1 MRNPVVVSERVYLR
15 PLEVGD
21 AGILA
26 EATHRETETW
36 MERGRQLSG
45 PLELEGSIRELYSQ
59 QPTEDEFVFAVCLTE
74 NDELIG
80 TIGFEFVDL
89 INGVAE
95 SVSWLYKPEYRSR
108 GYGTEAKHLILEYA
122 FQRLH
127 LERVVSY
134 VLEPNTRSAAALMK
148 QGYKPAGQLKYD
160 ELKDGKFRG
169 YLVFDLTPDEWLE
182 ARDRWRAENQQRREE
197 QQEVTR

>member
-1 MRNPVVVSERVYLR
+1 MRNPVLVSERVYLR

-21 AGILA
+21 AKELA
-26 EATHRETETW
+26 EASHRETDNF
-36 MERGRQLSG
+36 MDRGRHLIS
-45 PLELEGSIRELYSQ
+45 PLALEESIKEMYAQ
-59 QPTEDEFVFAVCLTE
+59 QPTEDEFVFGVCLTE

-80 TIGFEFVDL
+80 TIGFEFLDL

-95 SVSWLYKPEYRSR
+95 TISWFYKPEFRSQ

-127 LERVVSY
+127 LERIVSY

-160 ELKDGKFRG
+160 QLKDGKFRG
-169 YLVFDLTPDEWLE
+169 YLVFDLTPEDWLE
-182 ARDRWRAENQQRREE
+182 AREQWRAEN
-197 QQEVTR
+197 